1 MTADPAAIRH
11 LARELREQGTDI
23 RAEADRLVALTVA
36 AGWQGRAGEALQARV
51 RDQAAALRRAAARHD
66 DAADSLERHAG
77 VVEERLALLLA
88 AQRRVGELLD
98 AAGELAG
105 GLPDLVERFVPPP
118 PGDPGWLGVDVDALA
133 RALDASSGSAG

>member
-1 MTADPAAIRH
+1 MTADPAAVRR
-11 LARELREQGTDI
+11 LAQLLREQAGDI
-23 RAEADRLVALTVA
+23 RAEADRLVELTAA

-51 RDQAAALRRAAARHD
+51 RDRGAALRRSAARHD
-66 DAADSLERHAG
+66 DAAVALARHAA

-88 AQRRVGELLD
+88 TQRRVGELLD
-98 AAGELAG
+98 AAGALAG

-133 RALDASSGSAG
+133 RALDGWAGSAA